1 MRWFPRCW
9 TRVCPIGMAT
19 IVTRDNAEDVGR
31 ILVEENVRLVLYRY
45 GGRLGDD
52 EKQAA
57 ALIMHYK
64 VF

>member
-1 MRWFPRCW
+1 
-9 TRVCPIGMAT
+9 MAT
-19 IVTRDNAEDVGR
+19 IVARDNAEDVGR

-52 EKQAA
+52 EKRAA